1 MKRLWSL
8 HNINKPM
15 FAVAYGKTLDDA
27 IIRTCEEI
35 NEHDRGERT
44 YPEEWDGEEFNFD
57 TYNGVLI
64 FE

>member
-27 IIRTCEEI
+27 IIRICEEI
-35 NEHDRGERT
+35 NEHGRGEST
-44 YPEEWDGEEFNFD
+44 IQEWDGEEFNAD

>member
-1 MKRLWSL
+1 
-8 HNINKPM
+8 M

-35 NEHDRGERT
+35 NEHGRGERT
-44 YPEEWDGEEFNFD
+44 YLGEWNGEEFNVD